1 MSSLEGEE
9 MGVVCCYRW
18 QAKVLFL
25 PQTEVEWTDA
35 QFPGHTKKCKLKSW
49 PGQMETLWETESFHK
64 GLWASNE
71 YLNAHFLE
79 VLMEQFKCS

>member
-9 MGVVCCYRW
+9 MGVVCCYGW

-35 QFPGHTKKCKLKSW
+35 QFWAH
-49 PGQMETLWETESFHK
+49 QEMQTEIVTR
-64 GLWASNE
+64 SNG
-71 YLNAHFLE
+71 NALGN
-79 VLMEQFKCS
+79 